1 MEKDSS
7 LKKEK
12 INFFIF
18 LLVIK
23 ALYVTVNIF
32 YLPEEWALL
41 DYDKDIHI
49 VNLVFEIPIFL
60 VFIGCFLK
68 YYRPGNPLS
77 FVSTLL
83 LCIYVIPINSTLSLC
98 DYNRLYYLSSNLYCF
113 FLILAL
119 GFASQKLK
127 DKMNSNAT
135 EELWNNMVFSGA
147 MRVMTFLVAVG
158 SLIYVYLIQG
168 SLDFSMMM
176 ENEMYEKRADFAE
189 FYMTHTNGIVA
200 YIIIIWR
207 GIVSTLLPIGFYAA
221 LRKKSIVN
229 VILVVVAY
237 LALFTL
243 SMEKSTFLQPI
254 IVLFIFILEKKKYLY
269 GVCDIFVKG
278 FAALLVLTWIGESMS
293 DENSFLF
300 KLVVSRMSYMPSYLN
315 HVYFDFFDVHSKIWF
330 TSDFFPLDKFVSM
343 VLPAPYPQGMV
354 NTISV
359 QVFNE
364 TIPSP
369 NTGLFAEAFAQMGY
383 LGIFVFPFIV
393 SFVAIFYTNYSSY
406 YGYAGALILLS
417 SFGMGLTNT
426 ALFSTM
432 GMVRI
437 LIFVLITWLLVKPI
451 AIKAHRIKRKRNIR
465 YLSI

>member
-1 MEKDSS
+1 M
-7 LKKEK
+7 
-12 INFFIF
+12 
-18 LLVIK
+18 
-23 ALYVTVNIF
+23 
-32 YLPEEWALL
+32 
-41 DYDKDIHI
+41 
-49 VNLVFEIPIFL
+49 
-60 VFIGCFLK
+60 
-68 YYRPGNPLS
+68 
-77 FVSTLL
+77 
-83 LCIYVIPINSTLSLC
+83 
-98 DYNRLYYLSSNLYCF
+98 
-113 FLILAL
+113 
-119 GFASQKLK
+119 
-127 DKMNSNAT
+127 
-135 EELWNNMVFSGA
+135 
-147 MRVMTFLVAVG
+147 
-158 SLIYVYLIQG
+158 
-168 SLDFSMMM
+168 
-176 ENEMYEKRADFAE
+176 
-189 FYMTHTNGIVA
+189 
-200 YIIIIWR
+200 
-207 GIVSTLLPIGFYAA
+207 
-221 LRKKSIVN
+221 
-229 VILVVVAY
+229 
-237 LALFTL
+237 
-243 SMEKSTFLQPI
+243 
-254 IVLFIFILEKKKYLY
+254 
-269 GVCDIFVKG
+269 
-278 FAALLVLTWIGESMS
+278 TWIGESMS

-315 HVYFDFFDVHSKIWF
+315 HVYYDFFDVHSKIWF

-393 SFVAIFYTNYSSY
+393 SFVAIFYTNYSSC

-451 AIKAHRIKRKRNIR
+451 AIKAHRIKRNIR